1 MSIPSDTNSTPDSL
15 LIPVTLPSAA
25 YPVHVG
31 NGLLSSLAAIVHAVV
46 PRARRVLL
54 VQDSGVPSH
63 TRLVAAHALAAD
75 FAVTESVL
83 TPSESAKSVDSLAA
97 MWSAL
102 AEAKL
107 DREDVVIALGGGI
120 ITDVAGF
127 AAATYRRGIPIV
139 QCPTTLLS
147 MVDASVGGKTG
158 INLPS
163 SRGILK
169 NMAGSFHQPSAVVA
183 DVSVLTTLSP
193 REYRAGLAEVIK
205 HALIERSIT
214 NSSGLLS
221 MLASSLQSFSEP
233 RDLSSLADLIAAN
246 IRIKSAVV
254 TADER
259 ETAPDAVGGRAL
271 LNLGHTFAH
280 AIEPLAHLSPSADP
294 AQAPLKH
301 GEAVALG
308 LIAAATTARHLSLID
323 DQYCDQIRKLI
334 EAAALPT
341 AVGGLPEDPAL
352 LARMALDKKVRSGTT
367 RLILPTGPATAAVF
381 PDVASEAIA
390 VGWAS
395 IRR

>member
-83 TPSESAKSVDSLAA
+83 TPSEPAKSVDSLAT

-139 QCPTTLLS
+139 QCPTTLLA

-233 RDLSSLADLIAAN
+233 RDLSSLAHLIAAN